1 LPLRPSRQIA
11 DDPGQLEQTVSITY
25 PAITDIDRIAAA
37 GDPILRNLQIT
48 QCYHEL
54 SAALAART
62 GPSANWCTFA
72 TWASKQAGQTIR
84 KEDLARKL
92 ESVLNTAPA
101 PTQALQGV
109 AASAQDIGAKRDV
122 REIRELVWEA
132 WKPEAA
138 VDRAGDAVGRGNK
151 KVFEEIGREFARF
164 FSICLHD
171 VTFDPDKIARF
182 CDELRPGDPPDG
194 QRYLR
199 QAFMRYYR
207 SFFEDDAKARAE
219 LLLLANIEIGLHEQT
234 RLQPEIAGALD
245 ALVVDPKQFRR
256 RLIKALFPARSWLV
270 RLRLF
275 FRRLLGRP
283 ARFDAATNSLV
294 AIARQHTRAVI
305 TEHLMTLGLPSGGRL
320 RLGSDL
326 SGEFPA
332 SLKEI
337 TNPDL
342 HALLERIDPTPDS
355 LRETG
360 AVDWAE
366 LPDRLHFI
374 LDMFR
379 CYQERRDLFEPPFT
393 PEQVA
398 ALTAGRLPGG
408 RL

>member
-1 LPLRPSRQIA
+1 MS
-11 DDPGQLEQTVSITY
+11 GTH
-25 PAITDIDRIAAA
+25 PARVPAVADIDRIVAT
-37 GDPILRNLQIT
+37 GDPILRNVQIT

-54 SAALAART
+54 SAALAERT

-92 ESVLNTAPA
+92 ESVLKTEAA
-101 PTQALQGV
+101 PTRAVEGV
-109 AASAQDIGAKRDV
+109 AESAQDIGARRDT
-122 REIRELVWEA
+122 REIRELVWDA

-138 VDRAGDAVGRGNK
+138 ADRASDAVGRGNK

-164 FSICLHD
+164 FSSCLGD
-171 VTFDPDKIARF
+171 ATFDPDKVARF
-182 CDELRPGDPPDG
+182 CDGLHPGDPPGG

-199 QAFMRYYR
+199 QAFTRYYR
-207 SFFEDDAKARAE
+207 SFFESDAKTRAE

-234 RLQPEIAGALD
+234 RLQPEIAEALD
-245 ALVVDPKQFRR
+245 VLVVDPKQFRR
-256 RLIKALFPARSWLV
+256 RLLRAIFPARSWLV

-283 ARFDAATNSLV
+283 TPFDAATDALV

-305 TEHLMTLGLPSGGRL
+305 TEHLMTLGLPGGGRL

-332 SLKEI
+332 SLEEI

-342 HALLERIDPTPDS
+342 RALLERIDPTPDS

-360 AVDWAE
+360 AVDWAD

-374 LDMFR
+374 LDLFR
-379 CYQERRDLFEPPFT
+379 SYQERRDLFEPPFT

-398 ALTAGRLPGG
+398 ALRAGRLPEG